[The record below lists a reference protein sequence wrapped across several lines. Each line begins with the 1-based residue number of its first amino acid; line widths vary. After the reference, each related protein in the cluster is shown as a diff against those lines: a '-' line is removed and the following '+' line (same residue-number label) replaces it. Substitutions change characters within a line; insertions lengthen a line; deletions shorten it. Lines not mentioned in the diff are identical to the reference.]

1 MKMPRTKGKRGRTPS
16 QQASSSASYDPSER
30 EDSSS
35 STELNS
41 DITYTVLK
49 EKGAKRLKRCSE
61 TLPKQIRKIETVMDG
76 LFKYVNKLEERM
88 DERMKTQ
95 EERMKTQEER
105 LRKEIEVLRRKVE
118 ECEQDWQGNLYNII
132 LLTLHPQLQIASKK

>member
-41 DITYTVLK
+41 DITYGVLK

-61 TLPKQIRKIETVMDG
+61 TFPKQIRKIETVMDG
-76 LFKYVNKLEERM
+76 LFKYVDKLEERM
-88 DERMKTQ
+88 D
-95 EERMKTQEER
+95 ERMKTQEER

-118 ECEQDWQGNLYNII
+118 ECEQGWQGNLYNII
-132 LLTLHPQLQIASKK
+132 LLTLHPQLQIASEK